1 VISYVIDEIKKAD
14 IEKVRAYLKGK
25 NYKSPIEDIFWIQI
39 PEELL
44 NATQKEHFASCG
56 PYIFSLELGRDF
68 IKLELL
74 VRATNKIRCSCI
86 SFATKPQRDYA
97 INLVENIY
105 FSALNGKKLN

>member
-1 VISYVIDEIKKAD
+1 MRSYLIDEIPRAD
-14 IEKVRAYLKGK
+14 IEKIRTYLREKK
-25 NYKSPIEDIFWIQI
+25 FKSPIEDIFWIQV

-44 NATQKEHFASCG
+44 TSEQKEHISSCG

-86 SFATKPQRDYA
+86 SFANLEQINYG
-97 INLVENIY
+97 INLIENIY
-105 FSALNGKKLN
+105 LSAINGKKLN

>member
-1 VISYVIDEIKKAD
+1 MISYVIDEIKKAD

-44 NATQKEHFASCG
+44 NAIQKEHFASCG

-86 SFATKPQRDYA
+86 SFATKQQRDYA

>member
-1 VISYVIDEIKKAD
+1 MISYVIDEIKKAD

-25 NYKSPIEDIFWIQI
+25 NYKSPIEDIFWIPI

-44 NATQKEHFASCG
+44 NPTQKEHYATCG
-56 PYIFSLELGRDF
+56 PYIFSLELGKDF

-86 SFATKPQRDYA
+86 SFATKQQRDYA

>member
-1 VISYVIDEIKKAD
+1 VISYVIDEIKKTD
-14 IEKVRAYLKGK
+14 IDKIRAYLKEK
-25 NYKSPIEDIFWIQI
+25 KYKSPIEDIFWIPI

-44 NATQKEHFASCG
+44 NPTQKEHFATCG
-56 PYIFSLELGRDF
+56 PYIFSLELGKDF

-86 SFATKPQRDYA
+86 SFATKQQRDYA